1 MFRLARSSS
10 PSEPEDLSQWA
21 ERARHA
27 LRPAAP
33 AGIIVLAAAAPLL
46 AAQPAL
52 DEVVITSTRM
62 EQRAFDVPAAV
73 DSVRVVER
81 PDALGINSSE
91 YLGAVAGLLVRDRQT
106 YAQEQQMSIR
116 GFGARAQFGI
126 VGLKLYVDG
135 IPATMPDGQGQAS
148 HFNFDSAERFEILRG
163 PYSVLY
169 GNASGGVVQ
178 LYTSA
183 GTGPASWQATVLGGA
198 YDTWRTSLNLRGAT
212 HGLGYNIDYTG
223 LRTDGPRDHSAARR
237 DSGNLRLDLQPWD
250 GNSLML
256 VANRLSSPYAYDAG
270 ALNRAQFDTD
280 PTLVAPSALQ
290 FDTRKSLGQT
300 QVGVVDEQRIGAA
313 QTLHLAGYG
322 GTRLVTQFLSTSIIA
337 QSSPLSPGGVV
348 DLHNDYAGADAHWTL
363 ATTLGGQ
370 SFTLVAG
377 AAWDELSSQ
386 RRGYNN
392 FSGTTFGVIGDLR
405 RDEENRLYDFDQ
417 YLQASWDFAARW
429 STLLGVRH
437 SYVHFESE
445 DHYITTANPDDSG
458 STRFEAWTPAASLL
472 FKAYPDLNLY
482 TSFGRGFD
490 TPTFD
495 NLAYRSDGVSG
506 LNLDLKAAHTGNA
519 EVGAKWRHGG
529 ALYARLGLFQSVTR
543 DEIAVES
550 SAGGRST
557 YHNVGRTRRQGVE
570 LEFDATLGELWHW
583 QASYTLLDARYQD
596 SFQTC
601 TSNFCPVGSGPTVP
615 AGMRIPGVPR
625 SSAYASVRAGR
636 NHGWNASLEVSYLSQ
651 VPVNDFNSEYAP
663 AYALLGASGGYLW
676 QPPGWQLRVFAR
688 VDNLLDRRYV
698 GAVTVNDNF
707 GRYYLP
713 GSGRNAYLGFTLATQ
728 PR

>member
-1 MFRLARSSS
+1 MESAC
-10 PSEPEDLSQWA
+10 
-21 ERARHA
+21 RAPRRA
-27 LRPAAP
+27 VP
-33 AGIIVLAAAAPLL
+33 AGIVILAAAAPLA

-62 EQRAFDVPAAV
+62 EQRAFDAPAAV

-81 PDALGINSSE
+81 PDALGINASE

-106 YAQEQQMSIR
+106 YAQEQQVSIR

-126 VGLKLYVDG
+126 VGIKLYVDG

-163 PYSVLY
+163 PFSVLY
-169 GNASGGVVQ
+169 GNASGGVIQ
-178 LYTSA
+178 LFTAA
-183 GTGPASWQATVLGGA
+183 GSGPASWRATVLGGA

-212 HGLGYNIDYTG
+212 HGVGYNIDYTR
-223 LRTDGPRDHSAARR
+223 LRTDGPRDHSAAQR
-237 DSGNLRLDLQPWD
+237 DTGNLRLDFQPWN
-250 GNSLML
+250 GNSLRL

-270 ALNRAQFDTD
+270 ALNRVQFDTD
-280 PTLVAPSALQ
+280 PTLVAPSSLQ

-300 QVGVVDEQRIGAA
+300 QVGVVDEQQIGAA
-313 QTLHLAGYG
+313 QTLHLAAYG
-322 GTRLVTQFLSTSIIA
+322 GTRRVTQFLSTSIPA
-337 QSSPLSPGGVV
+337 QASPLSAGGVV
-348 DLHNDYAGADAHWTL
+348 DLHNRYAGADARWTL
-363 ATTLGGQ
+363 ATVLGGRP
-370 SFTLVAG
+370 FTLVAG
-377 AAWDELSSQ
+377 VAWDRLASE
-386 RRGYNN
+386 RRGYLNYN
-392 FSGTTFGVIGDLR
+392 ATASGVIGEPR
-405 RDEENRLYDFDQ
+405 RDEENLLHDFDQ
-417 YLQASWDFAARW
+417 YLQVNWDFSARW

-437 SYVHFESE
+437 SDVHFESD
-445 DHYITTANPDDSG
+445 DHYITSQNPDDSG
-458 STRFEAWTPAASLL
+458 STRFQAWTPAASLL
-472 FKAYPDLNLY
+472 FKAQPDLNLY
-482 TSFGRGFD
+482 ASFGRGFD

-495 NLAYRSDGVSG
+495 NLAYRSDGISG
-506 LNLDLKAAHTGNA
+506 LNLDLKAAHTANA
-519 EVGAKWRHGG
+519 ELGAKWRRGR
-529 ALYARLGLFQSVTR
+529 ALYARFGLFRSVTR

-557 YHNVGRTRRQGVE
+557 YHNVGRTRRQGAE
-570 LEFDATLGELWHW
+570 LEFDATLAELWHW
-583 QASYTLLDARYQD
+583 QASYTLLDARYRE

-601 TSNFCPVGSGPTVP
+601 TSNVCPVGSGPIVP

-625 SSAYASVRAGR
+625 SSAYAALRVGR
-636 NHGWNASLEVSYLSQ
+636 ERGWSASLEGSYLSQ
-651 VPVNDFNSEYAP
+651 VPVNDFNTEYAP
-663 AYALLGASGGYLW
+663 AYALLGASGGYVW
-676 QPPGWQLRVFAR
+676 RPQGWQLQVFAR